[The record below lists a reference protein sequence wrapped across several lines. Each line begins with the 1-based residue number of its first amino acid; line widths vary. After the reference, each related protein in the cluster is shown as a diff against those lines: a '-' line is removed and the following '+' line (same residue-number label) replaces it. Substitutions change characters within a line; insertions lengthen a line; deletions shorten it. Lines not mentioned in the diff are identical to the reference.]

1 MAAPCDLLVRNIGE
15 LATLAPGAPGP
26 LRGRVPPEA
35 LGLVPGP
42 AAVAIRDGRVLA
54 AGPEREVAPAFSP
67 REALDA
73 EGRVGLPGFVDPH
86 THPVFVGTREDEF
99 EKRLAGASYQE
110 IAAAGGGIRASVR
123 RLRAAAPDALR
134 ASVRAHLDSLLLH
147 GVTTCEAKSGYG
159 LSLEAE
165 LKSLEALRDV
175 ARDHP
180 VRVVPTFLGAHE
192 FPDEFREDREGYVRL
207 VAETMVPEVA
217 RRGLARFCDVFC
229 EKGVFDALQSR
240 RVLEA
245 AARAGLGIRLHADEF
260 APSGGAELAAALHA
274 SSADHLGAA
283 TDAGLEALA
292 KAGVTPVL
300 LPGTA
305 LFLQIPP
312 PKARRMLDLSLPVAL
327 GTDMNPG
334 SSMTSSPQ
342 LVWTLACVLLR
353 MTPAEALAG
362 LTVNAAHSL
371 GLDGECGRLAPGY
384 RADLLLL
391 DAPSWRYVPYHFG
404 ANHVDTVVAGG
415 RVVVRG
421 RRRVATSP

>member
-1 MAAPCDLLVRNIGE
+1 MPEPCDLLVRNLAE
-15 LATLAPGAPGP
+15 LVTMAPGAPGP
-26 LRGRVPPEA
+26 LRGKVPPEA
-35 LGLVPGP
+35 LGLVAGP
-42 AAVAIRDGRVLA
+42 AAVAIGGGKVLA
-54 AGPEREVAPAFSP
+54 AGPERDVAGAFSP
-67 REALDA
+67 RETLDA

-99 EKRLAGASYQE
+99 ERRLAGTTYQE
-110 IAAAGGGIRASVR
+110 IAASGGGIRSSVR
-123 RLRAAAPDALR
+123 RLRAAPPEAVR
-134 ASVRAHLDSLLLH
+134 AAVRAHLDSLLLH
-147 GVTTCEAKSGYG
+147 GVTACEAKSGYG
-159 LSLEAE
+159 LSLESE
-165 LKSLEALRDV
+165 VKSLEALRDV

-207 VAETMVPEVA
+207 VAETMIPAVA
-217 RRGLARFCDVFC
+217 RAKLARFCDVFC
-229 EKGVFDALQSR
+229 ESGVFDAAQSR

-260 APSGGAELAAALHA
+260 APSGGAELAAELRA

-283 TDAGLEALA
+283 TDVGLGALA
-292 KAGVTPVL
+292 RAGVTPVL

-305 LFLQIPP
+305 FFLQIPP
-312 PKARRMLDLSLPVAL
+312 PKARRMLDLGLPVAL

-371 GLDGECGRLAPGY
+371 GLGSECGRLAPGY
-384 RADLLLL
+384 GADLLLL
-391 DAPSWRYVPYHFG
+391 DVPSWRYVPYHFG
-404 ANHVDTVVAGG
+404 VNHVDTVVAGG
-415 RVVVRG
+415 RVAVRG
-421 RRRVATSP
+421 RRRI